1 MDEIKN
7 GKSIRIYGIIY
18 KDVMR
23 TKRLTGISKLIYS
36 YLISFS
42 GGTDKVF
49 PGLDLMAEELGFSK
63 KTIIKHRK
71 HLEDIGLLN
80 VEKVITKNGH
90 KNIYYLQDID
100 FRNDKDNKSV
110 AESDIE
116 VVPPKKI
123 KTQIP
128 YQKIIDHLNKKTGKN
143 YSYKAKGNQQ
153 MIRARFNEGY
163 TLDDFIKVIDIK
175 TSEWIDNSK
184 MVAYLRP
191 TTLFNEKFDMYLNQ
205 ETPKNNESSKD
216 NIFTQILNEE
226 A

>member
-205 ETPKNNESSKD
+205 ETPKTNESSGD
-216 NIFTQILNEE
+216 NYLSQLLNGE

>member
-90 KNIYYLQDID
+90 KNICYLQDID

-205 ETPKNNESSKD
+205 ETPKTNGSSGD
-216 NIFTQILNEE
+216 NYLSQLLNGE

>member
-71 HLEDIGLLN
+71 YLEDIGLLN

-116 VVPPKKI
+116 VVPPKKT

-128 YQKIIDHLNKKTGKN
+128 YKKIIDYLNEKTGKN

-205 ETPKNNESSKD
+205 EIPTTNESSGE
-216 NIFTQILNEE
+216 NYLSQLLNGE